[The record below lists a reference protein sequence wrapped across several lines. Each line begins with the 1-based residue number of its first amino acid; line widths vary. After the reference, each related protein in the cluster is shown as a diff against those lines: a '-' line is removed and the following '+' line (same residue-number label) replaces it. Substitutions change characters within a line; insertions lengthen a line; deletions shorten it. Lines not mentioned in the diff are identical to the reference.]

1 MQTDLYDALMTT
13 RAMRRFSSE
22 PVARS
27 SIESCL
33 RAAVQAPS
41 GGNIQP
47 WQFVVVDDP
56 AVRAPLAE
64 LYRRCYERYQRALLA
79 LPQAARS
86 ADEEA
91 SWQRTVGAAQHLA
104 DHFHEVPVIVA
115 VCVAGIDLTLTDE
128 DGPLDIGSVLGS
140 VFPAIQNFI
149 LAARSEGLG
158 TSLTTVH
165 RIEQQACRD
174 ILGVPERQQIV
185 ALLPVGHPLGRWGVA
200 RRKPAEKVTSW
211 NRWGA
216 REAFGPSA

>member
-1 MQTDLYDALMTT
+1 MDLYDGLLTT
-13 RAMRRFSSE
+13 RAMRRFSTE
-22 PVARS
+22 PVDRLD
-27 SIESCL
+27 IEACL

-56 AVRAPLAE
+56 AIREQLAV
-64 LYRRCYERYQRALLA
+64 LYRRCYNRYEKAMLPTAVALRT
-79 LPQAARS
+79 PE
-86 ADEEA
+86 DGA
-91 SWQRTVGAAQHLA
+91 SFARTVAAAHHLA
-104 DHFHEVPVIVA
+104 EHFAEVPVIVA

-128 DGPLDIGSVLGS
+128 EGPLDIGSVLGS

-149 LAARSEGLG
+149 LAARTRGLG

-185 ALLPVGHPLGRWGVA
+185 ALLPVGHPLGKWGTA
-200 RRKPAEKVTSW
+200 RRRPAETVTSW

-216 REAFGPSA
+216 REPFAPLN